1 MEVISAQDWP
11 PYSFYP
17 PHSSPNISGSTCR
30 RPEKQR
36 ASTMR
41 KLFIRIIDGD
51 SHRIQTCNLLIRSQM
66 LYSVELA
73 NLFFVDK
80 LHGIKTICCPFYG
93 CKVMKLFSYRQIFAA
108 FFTRR
113 FGIHRT
119 YASCTLPFY
128 RFVTRIF
135 FLLFRLGLLHITKNN
150 CNFAPPKATAEIA
163 SSAMERWQSGRL
175 RRS

>member
-73 NLFFVDK
+73 NLFCRQAAWHQNHLLSVLRVQSYETIFVPANFCR
-80 LHGIKTICCPFYG
+80 LFYAPIWNPQNLRF
-93 CKVMKLFSYRQIFAA
+93 MHAPILQIRYSNLFFA
-108 FFTRR
+108 FSP
-113 FGIHRT
+113 RT
-119 YASCTLPFY
+119 VAYNKKQL
-128 RFVTRIF
+128 
-135 FLLFRLGLLHITKNN
+135 
-150 CNFAPPKATAEIA
+150 
-163 SSAMERWQSGRL
+163 
-175 RRS
+175 